1 MTRAVHEPFARTR
14 GSRWLTALFVLV
26 SAAYVFPL
34 VVLLMNSFKYKDAIT
49 NQVFMFPTRET
60 FAGLTNYI
68 RGITSIDFFRSIGY
82 SAVVTILSVALILI
96 CTSMSA
102 WFITRIDNKFCKTV
116 YYLFVFSMA
125 VPFQM
130 VMFTLPYISDKLGL
144 TAPWTIPLVYLGFGA
159 GLSVFMF
166 AGFVKSIPLSVE
178 EAAMI
183 DGCNPLQTFF
193 RVVLP
198 IMKPTYIS
206 VAILETM
213 WIWNDYL
220 LPTLVLDKTKGYYT
234 IPMAIQ
240 SAMTDS
246 YGTVDY
252 GAFMALLTLAVIP
265 IIIFY
270 ALCQKH
276 IIKGVISGAV
286 KG

>member
-1 MTRAVHEPFARTR
+1 MIEKKQN
-14 GSRWLTALFVLV
+14 RWLTVLFSVICAV
-26 SAAYVFPL
+26 YIYPL
-34 VVLLMNSFKYKDAIT
+34 VVLLFNSFKEKEAIT
-49 NQVFMFPTRET
+49 GQVFGLPTAQSFVGFE
-60 FAGLTNYI
+60 NYL
-68 RGITSIDFFRSIGY
+68 RGIRSIDFFNSVGY
-82 SAVVTILSVALILI
+82 SLVVTVGSVALILV
-96 CTSMSA
+96 CTSMCA
-102 WFITRIDNKFCKTV
+102 WYLNRVGSRWCKGI

-130 VMFTLPYISDKLGL
+130 VMFTLPYLADRLGF
-144 TAPWTIPLVYLGFGA
+144 TSPWTIPLVYLGFGA
-159 GLSVFMF
+159 GLAVFMF
-166 AGFVKSIPLSVE
+166 NGFVKSIPISIE

-183 DGCNPLQTFF
+183 DGCNPLSTFF

-206 VAILETM
+206 VAILQTM

-240 SAMTDS
+240 SAVTDS

-252 GAFMALLTLAVIP
+252 GAFMALLVLAIIP
-265 IIIFY
+265 IVVFY
-270 ALCQKH
+270 ALAQKQ
-276 IIKGVISGAV
+276 IIRGVISGAV

>member
-1 MTRAVHEPFARTR
+1 VNTKKKNR
-14 GSRWLTALFVLV
+14 GLTVFFSVLC
-26 SAAYVFPL
+26 AIYIIPL
-34 VVLLMNSFKYKDAIT
+34 AVLLFNSFKNKEAIT
-49 NQVFMFPTRET
+49 NQVFLPPTRES
-60 FAGLTNYI
+60 FAGIENYL
-68 RGITSIDFFRSIGY
+68 RGIRSIDFFDSVGY
-82 SAVVTILSVALILI
+82 SLIVTLLSVALILI
-96 CTSMSA
+96 CTSMCA
-102 WFITRIDNKFCKTV
+102 WFLNRVGGKWSRRL

-130 VMFTLPYISDKLGL
+130 VMFTLPFIADRLGL
-144 TAPWTIPLVYLGFGA
+144 TTPWSIPLVYLGFGA

-166 AGFVKSIPLSVE
+166 TGFVKSIPYSIE

-183 DGCNPLQTFF
+183 DGCNPIQTFF

-206 VAILETM
+206 VAILQTM

-220 LPTLVLDKTKGYYT
+220 LPTLVLDKTQGYYT

-240 SAMTDS
+240 SAVTDS

-252 GAFMALLTLAVIP
+252 GAFMALLTLAIIP
-265 IIIFY
+265 IVIFY
-270 ALCQKH
+270 ALAQKH
-276 IIKGVISGAV
+276 VIKGVISGAV

>member
-1 MTRAVHEPFARTR
+1 MSRANRI
-14 GSRWLTALFVLV
+14 LTVLFSVIC
-26 SAAYVFPL
+26 AIYIFPL
-34 VVLLMNSFKYKDAIT
+34 VVLIFNAFKEKEAIT
-49 NQVFMFPTRET
+49 NDVFMAPMRET
-60 FAGLTNYI
+60 FVGIQNFL
-68 RGITSIDFFRSIGY
+68 RGIQSIDFFRSVGY
-82 SAVVTILSVALILI
+82 SLVVTVLSVALILI
-96 CTSMSA
+96 CTSMCA
-102 WFITRIDNKFCKTV
+102 WYLARVGSRFCKAL
-116 YYLFVFSMA
+116 YYLFVFSMV

-130 VMFTLPYISDKLGL
+130 VMFTLPFISDRLGL

-166 AGFVKSIPLSVE
+166 TGFVKSIPISIE

-183 DGCNPLQTFF
+183 DGCSPLQTFF
-193 RVVLP
+193 QVVLP

-206 VAILETM
+206 VTILQTM

-220 LPTLVLDKTKGYYT
+220 LPTLVLDKTQGYYT

-252 GAFMALLTLAVIP
+252 GAFMALLTLAIIP
-265 IIIFY
+265 IIVFY
-270 ALCQKH
+270 ALAQKH

>member
-1 MTRAVHEPFARTR
+1 MTEKRKNSALTVLFTAVCA
-14 GSRWLTALFVLV
+14 V
-26 SAAYVFPL
+26 YIFPL
-34 VVLLMNSFKYKDAIT
+34 VVLLFNSFKTKEAIT
-49 NQVFMFPTRET
+49 NRVFMYPTRET
-60 FAGLTNYI
+60 FVGLKNYL
-68 RGITSIDFFRSIGY
+68 RGITSIDFFSSIGY
-82 SAVVTILSVALILI
+82 SLIVTVLSVALILL
-96 CTSMSA
+96 CTSMCA
-102 WFITRIDNKFCKTV
+102 WFIDRVGGRVCRWL

-130 VMFTLPYISDKLGL
+130 VMFTLPYVSDRLGL
-144 TAPWTIPLVYLGFGA
+144 TSPWTIPLVYLGFGA

-166 AGFVKSIPLSVE
+166 TGFVKSIPLSIE

-183 DGCNPLQTFF
+183 DGCSPPATFF

-198 IMKPTYIS
+198 VMKPTYIS
-206 VAILETM
+206 VAILQTM
-213 WIWNDYL
+213 CIWNDYL
-220 LPTLVLDKTKGYYT
+220 LPNLVLDKTLGYYT

-252 GAFMALLTLAVIP
+252 GAFMALLVLAILP

>member
-1 MTRAVHEPFARTR
+1 MIERKRN
-14 GSRWLTALFVLV
+14 RWLTALFSVIC
-26 SAAYVFPL
+26 AIYIFPL
-34 VVLLMNSFKYKDAIT
+34 VVLLFNSFKEKEAIT
-49 NQVFMFPTRET
+49 DQVFGLPTAQSFVGFE
-60 FAGLTNYI
+60 NYL
-68 RGITSIDFFRSIGY
+68 RGIRSIDFFRSVGY
-82 SAVVTILSVALILI
+82 SLVVTIGSVALILI
-96 CTSMSA
+96 CTSMCA
-102 WFITRIDNKFCKTV
+102 WYLNRVGSRWCKGI

-130 VMFTLPYISDKLGL
+130 VMFTLPYLADRLGF
-144 TAPWTIPLVYLGFGA
+144 TTPWTIPLVYLGFGA
-159 GLSVFMF
+159 GLAVFMF
-166 AGFVKSIPLSVE
+166 TGFVKSIPISIE

-183 DGCNPLQTFF
+183 DGCNPLSTFF

-206 VAILETM
+206 VAILQTM

-240 SAMTDS
+240 SAVTDS

-252 GAFMALLTLAVIP
+252 GAFMALLVLAIIP
-265 IIIFY
+265 IVVFY
-270 ALCQKH
+270 ALAQKQ
-276 IIKGVISGAV
+276 IIRGVISGAV

>member
-1 MTRAVHEPFARTR
+1 MIERKRN
-14 GSRWLTALFVLV
+14 RWLTALF
-26 SAAYVFPL
+26 SAICAVYIFPL
-34 VVLLMNSFKYKDAIT
+34 VVLLFNSFKTKEAIT
-49 NQVFMFPTRET
+49 SQVFAFPTAQSFVGFE
-60 FAGLTNYI
+60 NYL
-68 RGITSIDFFRSIGY
+68 RGIRSIDFFSSVGY
-82 SAVVTILSVALILI
+82 SLVVTLGSVALILI
-96 CTSMSA
+96 CTSMCA
-102 WFITRIDNKFCKTV
+102 WYLNRVGGRLCKGI

-130 VMFTLPYISDKLGL
+130 VMFTLPYLADRLGL
-144 TAPWTIPLVYLGFGA
+144 TSPWAIPLVYLGFGA
-159 GLSVFMF
+159 GLAVFMF
-166 AGFVKSIPLSVE
+166 NGFVKSIPISIE

-183 DGCNPLQTFF
+183 DGCNPLSTFF

-206 VAILETM
+206 VAILQTM

-240 SAMTDS
+240 SAVTDS

-252 GAFMALLTLAVIP
+252 GAFMALLVLAIIP
-265 IIIFY
+265 IVVFY
-270 ALCQKH
+270 VLAQKQ

>member
-1 MTRAVHEPFARTR
+1 MIEKKRN
-14 GSRWLTALFVLV
+14 RWLTVLFTVIC
-26 SAAYVFPL
+26 AIYIYPL
-34 VVLLMNSFKYKDAIT
+34 VVLLFNSFKEKEAIT
-49 NQVFMFPTRET
+49 GQVFGIPTPQS
-60 FAGLTNYI
+60 FVGLDNYL
-68 RGITSIDFFRSIGY
+68 RGIRSIDFFNSVGY
-82 SAVVTILSVALILI
+82 SLVVTIGSVVLILI
-96 CTSMSA
+96 CTSMCA
-102 WFITRIDNKFCKTV
+102 WYLNRVGSRWCKGI

-130 VMFTLPYISDKLGL
+130 VMFTLPYLADRLGF
-144 TAPWTIPLVYLGFGA
+144 TSPWTIPLVYLGFGA
-159 GLSVFMF
+159 GLAVFMF
-166 AGFVKSIPLSVE
+166 TGFVKSIPISIE

-183 DGCNPLQTFF
+183 DGCNPLSTFF

-206 VAILETM
+206 VAILQTM

-240 SAMTDS
+240 SAVTDS

-252 GAFMALLTLAVIP
+252 GAFMALLVLAIIP
-265 IIIFY
+265 IVVFY
-270 ALCQKH
+270 ALAQKQ
-276 IIKGVISGAV
+276 IIRGVISGAV

>member
-1 MTRAVHEPFARTR
+1 MKTKN
-14 GSRWLTALFVLV
+14 RWLTALFTVVCTVYLL
-26 SAAYVFPL
+26 PL
-34 VVLLMNSFKYKDAIT
+34 AVLLINSFKEQSAIT
-49 NQVFMFPTRET
+49 QQVFALPTKQT
-60 FAGLTNYI
+60 FVGLSNYL
-68 RGITSIDFFRSIGY
+68 RGIASINFFQSIAY
-82 SAVVTILSVALILI
+82 SFIVTLLSVALILI
-96 CTSMSA
+96 CTSMAA
-102 WFITRIDNKFCKTV
+102 WFLDRTGGPFCRFL
-116 YYLFVFSMA
+116 YYLFVFSMV

-130 VMFTLPYISDKLGL
+130 VMFTLPFLADRLGL
-144 TAPWTIPLVYLGFGA
+144 TAPWSIPLVYLGFGA
-159 GLSVFMF
+159 GLSVFIF
-166 AGFVKSIPLSVE
+166 SGFIKSIPRSVE

-183 DGCNPLQTFF
+183 DGCNPPSVFF

-198 IMKPTYIS
+198 IMKPTYLS
-206 VAILETM
+206 VAILQSM

-252 GAFMALLTLAVIP
+252 GAFMALLVLAVLP
-265 IIIFY
+265 VIIFY
-270 ALCQKH
+270 TIGQKH

>member
-1 MTRAVHEPFARTR
+1 MIEDKR
-14 GSRWLTALFVLV
+14 SNRWLTALFALS
-26 SAAYVFPL
+26 SAIYLIPL
-34 VVLLMNSFKYKDAIT
+34 FVLLINSFKTKESIT
-49 NQVFMFPTRET
+49 DRVFAFPNGET
-60 FAGLTNYI
+60 FAGFDNFI
-68 RGITSIDFFRSIGY
+68 RGVTSIDFITSMAYSII
-82 SAVVTILSVALILI
+82 VTVLSVALILL
-96 CTSMSA
+96 CTSMCA
-102 WFITRIDNKFCKTV
+102 WFLDRLGGRLCRGLYF
-116 YYLFVFSMA
+116 LFVFSMA

-130 VMFTLPYISDKLGL
+130 VMFTLPYIADRLGL
-144 TAPWTIPLVYLGFGA
+144 TSPWTIPLVYLGFGA
-159 GLSVFMF
+159 GLAVFIF
-166 AGFVKSIPLSVE
+166 TGFIKGIPLEIE

-183 DGCNPLQTFF
+183 DGCNPPATFF

-198 IMKPTYIS
+198 ILRPIYIS
-206 VAILETM
+206 VAILQAM

-240 SAMTDS
+240 SATTDS

-270 ALCQKH
+270 ALGQRH

>member
-1 MTRAVHEPFARTR
+1 MEKRRN
-14 GSRWLTALFVLV
+14 TALTVLFAAV
-26 SAAYVFPL
+26 SVLYIFPL
-34 VVLLMNSFKYKDAIT
+34 VVLLINSFKTKTAIT
-49 NQVFMFPTRET
+49 EQLFHLPTNAT
-60 FAGLTNYI
+60 FAGFSNYL
-68 RGITSIDFFRSIGY
+68 RGIASIDFFRSIGY
-82 SAVVTILSVALILI
+82 SLLVTVLSVGLILL
-96 CTSMSA
+96 CTSMAA
-102 WFITRIDNKFCKTV
+102 WFIDRVGGRVCRFL

-130 VMFTLPYISDKLGL
+130 VMFTLPYVSDRLGL

-159 GLSVFMF
+159 GLAVFMF
-166 AGFVKSIPLSVE
+166 TGFVKSIPLSIE

-183 DGCNPLQTFF
+183 DGCSPLATFF

-198 IMKPTYIS
+198 VMKPTYIS
-206 VAILETM
+206 VAILQTM
-213 WIWNDYL
+213 WVWNDYL
-220 LPTLVLDKTKGYYT
+220 LPTLVLDKTQGYYT

-252 GAFMALLTLAVIP
+252 GAFMALLVLAILP

>member
-1 MTRAVHEPFARTR
+1 MIEKKQN
-14 GSRWLTALFVLV
+14 RWLTALF
-26 SAAYVFPL
+26 SAICAVYIYPL
-34 VVLLMNSFKYKDAIT
+34 VVLLFNSFKEKEAIT
-49 NQVFMFPTRET
+49 GQVFGIPTPES
-60 FAGLTNYI
+60 FVGFENYL
-68 RGITSIDFFRSIGY
+68 RGIRSIDFFNSVGY
-82 SAVVTILSVALILI
+82 SLVVTVGSVVLILI
-96 CTSMSA
+96 CTSMCA
-102 WFITRIDNKFCKTV
+102 WYLNRVGSRWCKGI

-130 VMFTLPYISDKLGL
+130 VMFTLPYLADRLGL
-144 TAPWTIPLVYLGFGA
+144 TSPWTIPLVYLGFGA
-159 GLSVFMF
+159 GLAVFMF
-166 AGFVKSIPLSVE
+166 TGFVKSIPISIE

-183 DGCNPLQTFF
+183 DGCNPLSTFF

-206 VAILETM
+206 VAILQTM

-240 SAMTDS
+240 SAVTDS

-252 GAFMALLTLAVIP
+252 GAFMALLVLAIIP
-265 IIIFY
+265 IVVFY
-270 ALCQKH
+270 ALAQKQ
-276 IIKGVISGAV
+276 IIRGVISGAV

>member
-1 MTRAVHEPFARTR
+1 MEKRRNPA
-14 GSRWLTALFVLV
+14 LTALFAVV
-26 SAAYVFPL
+26 SAIYIFPL
-34 VVLLMNSFKYKDAIT
+34 VVLLFNSFKTKEAIT
-49 NQVFMFPTRET
+49 DQVFLFPTKET
-60 FAGLTNYI
+60 FVGFTNYL
-68 RGITSIDFFRSIGY
+68 RGIRSIDFFRSIGY
-82 SAVVTILSVALILI
+82 SLTVTLLSVALILV
-96 CTSMSA
+96 CTSMCA
-102 WFITRIDNKFCKTV
+102 WFLNRVGGRLCRWL

-130 VMFTLPYISDKLGL
+130 VMFTLPFVADRLGL
-144 TAPWTIPLVYLGFGA
+144 TAPWSIPLVYLGFGA
-159 GLSVFMF
+159 GLAVFMF
-166 AGFVKSIPLSVE
+166 SGFIKSIPLSIE

-183 DGCNPLQTFF
+183 DGCNPLSTFF

-198 IMKPTYIS
+198 VMKPTYIS
-206 VAILETM
+206 VAILQTM

-252 GAFMALLTLAVIP
+252 GAFMALLVLAILP
-265 IIIFY
+265 IVVFY
-270 ALCQKH
+270 ALLQKH

>member
-1 MTRAVHEPFARTR
+1 MSGRKNPYLTVLFSVICAV
-14 GSRWLTALFVLV
+14 
-26 SAAYVFPL
+26 YIFPIL
-34 VVLLMNSFKYKDAIT
+34 VLLINSFKTKEAIT
-49 NQVFMFPTRET
+49 RQVFMLPTAET
-60 FAGLTNYI
+60 FVGLENYI
-68 RGITSIDFFRSIGY
+68 RGVAAIDFFRSIGY
-82 SAVVTILSVALILI
+82 SLIVTALSVALILL
-96 CTSMSA
+96 CTSMCA
-102 WFITRIDNKFCKTV
+102 WFLSRVGGRLCRAL
-116 YYLFVFSMA
+116 YYSFVFSMA

-130 VMFTLPYISDKLGL
+130 VMFTLPYIADRLGL
-144 TAPWTIPLVYLGFGA
+144 TSPWTIPLVYLGFGA
-159 GLSVFMF
+159 GLAVFMF
-166 AGFVKSIPLSVE
+166 TGFVKSIPLSIE

-183 DGCNPLQTFF
+183 DGCSPLSTFF

-206 VAILETM
+206 VAILQTM

-220 LPTLVLDKTKGYYT
+220 LPNLVLDKTRGYYT

-252 GAFMALLTLAVIP
+252 GAFMALLTLAVVP
-265 IIIFY
+265 IVIFY
-270 ALCQKH
+270 IACQKH

>member
-1 MTRAVHEPFARTR
+1 MIERKRN
-14 GSRWLTALFVLV
+14 RWLTALF
-26 SAAYVFPL
+26 SAICAVYIFPL
-34 VVLLMNSFKYKDAIT
+34 VVLLFNSFKTKEAIT
-49 NQVFMFPTRET
+49 GQVFAFPAAQSFVGFE
-60 FAGLTNYI
+60 NYL
-68 RGITSIDFFRSIGY
+68 RGIRSIDFFSSVGY
-82 SAVVTILSVALILI
+82 SLVVTLGSVALILI
-96 CTSMSA
+96 CTSMCA
-102 WFITRIDNKFCKTV
+102 WYLNRVGGRLCKGI

-130 VMFTLPYISDKLGL
+130 VMFTLPYLADRLGL
-144 TAPWTIPLVYLGFGA
+144 TSPWTIPLVYLGFGA
-159 GLSVFMF
+159 GLAVFMF
-166 AGFVKSIPLSVE
+166 NGFVKSIPISIE

-183 DGCNPLQTFF
+183 DGCNPLSTFF

-206 VAILETM
+206 VAILQTM

-240 SAMTDS
+240 SAVTDS

-252 GAFMALLTLAVIP
+252 GAFMALLVLAIIP
-265 IIIFY
+265 IVVFY
-270 ALCQKH
+270 ALAQKQ

>member
-1 MTRAVHEPFARTR
+1 MNLKRKN
-14 GSRWLTALFVLV
+14 TALTVLF
-26 SAAYVFPL
+26 SAICAVYIFPL
-34 VVLLMNSFKYKDAIT
+34 AVLLFNSFKNKEAIT
-49 NQVFMFPTRET
+49 NRVFMFPTKET
-60 FAGLTNYI
+60 FVGFANYL
-68 RGITSIDFFRSIGY
+68 RGIRSIDFFG
-82 SAVVTILSVALILI
+82 AVGHSLTVTLLSVVLILV
-96 CTSMSA
+96 CTSMCA
-102 WFITRIDNKFCKTV
+102 WFLNRVGGRFCRGI

-130 VMFTLPYISDKLGL
+130 VMFTLPFISDRLGL
-144 TAPWTIPLVYLGFGA
+144 TTPWTIPLVYLGFGA

-166 AGFVKSIPLSVE
+166 TGFVKSIPYSIE

-206 VAILETM
+206 VAILQTM

-220 LPTLVLDKTKGYYT
+220 LPTLVLDKTRGYYT

-240 SAMTDS
+240 SAVTDS

-252 GAFMALLTLAVIP
+252 GAFMALLTLAIIP
-265 IIIFY
+265 IILFY
-270 ALCQKH
+270 ALAQKH
-276 IIKGVISGAV
+276 IIKGVVSGAV

>member
-1 MTRAVHEPFARTR
+1 MSRANRI
-14 GSRWLTALFVLV
+14 LTVLFSVV
-26 SAAYVFPL
+26 CVIYIFPL
-34 VVLLMNSFKYKDAIT
+34 VVLVFNSFKDKEAIT
-49 NQVFMFPTRET
+49 NEVFLAPMQDT
-60 FAGLTNYI
+60 FVGLQNYL
-68 RGITSIDFFRSIGY
+68 RGIASIDFFRSVGY
-82 SAVVTILSVALILI
+82 SVVVTVLSVVLILL
-96 CTSMSA
+96 CTSMCA
-102 WFITRIDNKFCKTV
+102 WFLARVGGKICKTV
-116 YYLFVFSMA
+116 YYLFVFSMV

-130 VMFTLPYISDKLGL
+130 VMFTLPFISDRLGL
-144 TAPWTIPLVYLGFGA
+144 TTPWTIPLVYLGFGA

-166 AGFVKSIPLSVE
+166 TGFVKSIPLSVE

-183 DGCNPLQTFF
+183 DGCSPPQTFF
-193 RVVLP
+193 KVVLP

-206 VAILETM
+206 VAILQTM

-220 LPTLVLDKTKGYYT
+220 LPTLVLDKTQGYYT

-252 GAFMALLTLAVIP
+252 GAFMALLTLAIIP
-265 IIIFY
+265 IVVFY
-270 ALCQKH
+270 VLAQKH

>member
-1 MTRAVHEPFARTR
+1 MTKRKNP
-14 GSRWLTALFVLV
+14 WLTALFSVVCAIYL
-26 SAAYVFPL
+26 FPL
-34 VVLLMNSFKYKDAIT
+34 AVLLINSFKEKQAIT
-49 NQVFMFPTRET
+49 GQVFHLPNKET
-60 FAGLTNYI
+60 FVGLRNYI
-68 RGITSIDFFRSIGY
+68 RGITSIDFFESIGY
-82 SAVVTILSVALILI
+82 SFVVTVLSVLLILL
-96 CTSMSA
+96 CTSMCA
-102 WFITRIDNKFCKTV
+102 WFIERVGGRVCRGI
-116 YYLFVFSMA
+116 YYLFVFSMV

-130 VMFTLPYISDKLGL
+130 VMFTLPFVSDRLGL
-144 TAPWTIPLVYLGFGA
+144 SAPWTIPLVYLGFGA

-166 AGFVKSIPLSVE
+166 TGFVKSIPISIE

-183 DGCNPLQTFF
+183 DGCTPFSTFF

-206 VAILETM
+206 VAILQAM

-220 LPTLVLDKTKGYYT
+220 LPTLVLDKTRGYYT

-246 YGTVDY
+246 YGSVDY
-252 GAFMALLTLAVIP
+252 GAFMALLVLAVLPVIL
-265 IIIFY
+265 FY
-270 ALCQKH
+270 ILGQKH

>member
-1 MTRAVHEPFARTR
+1 MNKTKNHT
-14 GSRWLTALFVLV
+14 LTIFFTVICAF
-26 SAAYVFPL
+26 YIFPL
-34 VVLLMNSFKYKDAIT
+34 VILLFNSFKNREAIT
-49 NQVFMFPTRET
+49 NQVFMIPTKDT
-60 FAGLTNYI
+60 FVGFANYL
-68 RGITSIDFFRSIGY
+68 RGIESIDFFRSVGY
-82 SAVVTILSVALILI
+82 SLIVTLLSVALILV
-96 CTSMSA
+96 CTSMCA
-102 WFITRIDNKFCKTV
+102 WYLNRVGGRLCRGL

-130 VMFTLPYISDKLGL
+130 VMFTLPFIADRLGL
-144 TAPWTIPLVYLGFGA
+144 TSPWTIPLVYLGFGA

-166 AGFVKSIPLSVE
+166 NGFVKSIPISIE

-183 DGCNPLQTFF
+183 DGCNPLATFF

-198 IMKPTYIS
+198 VMKPTYIS
-206 VAILETM
+206 VAILQTM

-220 LPTLVLDKTKGYYT
+220 LPTLVLDKTQGYYT

-240 SAMTDS
+240 SAVTDS

-252 GAFMALLTLAVIP
+252 GAFMALLTLAIIP
-265 IIIFY
+265 IVIFY
-270 ALCQKH
+270 ALAQKH